1 MFENAA
7 HTEAH
12 DTMTGA
18 AVDRRDGMSDRCA
31 SRGDAMAGIASVV
44 GDDGGG
50 VVGVG
55 SGKAR
60 RVVAGTALGV
70 RGVGEVRII
79 WPDGDGPVV
88 AAGALA
94 QDVRV
99 IEAAI
104 RIQFQEMVRVVA
116 IIAFGAGFGVI
127 DRFADRDHAVV
138 AFAAG
143 AENQLMID
151 GIDGAKS
158 ERSMTCLAEVA
169 GRDMRRRFVSRVGP
183 VVAVVARLTRDQRIA
198 VVDRCAGEAQR
209 VVAGTTILRRRQVI
223 VRFVETDDAVVAGG
237 AGILI
242 QVDLCMVERAGG
254 EIARGMAG
262 DAVLGR
268 RQVPH
273 RRRRLAGSEHAV
285 VAAVAAHAD
294 YFGIAMVDRRAEKAL
309 GIMAG
314 AALLDGRHMDFGFA
328 GADDIIVAGSA
339 ALLVEVSRAVRK
351 GACSETARRMANRA
365 ILRRFEVT
373 QRRYARG
380 RAAVVA

>member
-12 DTMTGA
+12 DTMAGA
-18 AVDRRDGMSDRCA
+18 AVDRRDGMSVCWA
-31 SRGDAMAGIASVV
+31 SRRDAMAGIAAEV

-55 SGKAR
+55 SDKAR

-70 RGVGEVRII
+70 RVVREIRII
-79 WPDGDGPVV
+79 RPHGDSLVV

-99 IEAAI
+99 IVAAI

-127 DRFADRDHAVV
+127 DRFADRGHAVV
-138 AFAAG
+138 AFAAV
-143 AENQLMID
+143 AEDQLMID
-151 GIDGAKS
+151 GVGGRKS
-158 ERSMTCLAEVA
+158 ERSMTGLAQVG

-183 VVAVVARLTRDQRIA
+183 VVAAVATLTRNQRIV
-198 VVDRCAGEAQR
+198 VVDECVGEAPR
-209 VVAGTTILRRRQVI
+209 VVAGTTILRRRQVN
-223 VRFVETDDAVVAGG
+223 VRFVETDDAVVASG

-242 QVDLCMVERAGG
+242 QVDLRMVESAGG
-254 EIARGMAG
+254 EIVRGMAG
-262 DAVLGR
+262 GAVLGR

-294 YFGIAMVDRRAEKAL
+294 HLGIAMVDRRAEKAL

-314 AALLDGRHMDFGFA
+314 AALAHGRHVDFGFT
-328 GADDIIVAGSA
+328 GADDIVVAGSA
-339 ALLVEVSRAVRK
+339 AILVEVSRAVRK

-373 QRRYARG
+373 QRGYARG
-380 RAAVVA
+380 